1 MILEAHGRIS
11 GEEEQMEDQELFMR
25 VMEAREQIEE
35 GDDDVR
41 MRIAGENKGE
51 SMLLSACK

>member
-51 SMLLSACK
+51 LALLSA